1 MNENVFPFPDDL
13 DDFNGDI
20 NLRVWAFSLTV
31 AEAKRLI
38 AKGIAAD
45 PRVQDAME
53 HGMVAVCKGST
64 NAYVAE
70 ELLGG
75 AIEMGK
81 YVLGRTVPTGE
92 KAAQNPFEGAIP
104 EFIFRD
110 GKVVEGLTLAQAVRE
125 MSAGDVVIKGANAL
139 DYASRTAG
147 VLIGHPEG
155 GTVGSIL
162 GCVYGKG
169 LELIIPIGLEK
180 QIATPAVLR
189 DEIISPAMAAAFG
202 IPRMWPLQGSV
213 FTELEACLTL
223 GADDAFQYAA
233 GGVCGAEG
241 ASWILVSGSEDSV
254 QELEEV
260 VDEVRGEPS
269 FLDAVL
275 QRRSE

>member
-1 MNENVFPFPDDL
+1 MNDNVFPFPDDL
-13 DDFNGDI
+13 DDLNGDI
-20 NLRVWAFSLTV
+20 NFRVWAFSLTV

-45 PRVQDAME
+45 PRVEEAMD

-70 ELLGG
+70 ELLGSQ
-75 AIEMGK
+75 IDMGK
-81 YVLGRTVPTGE
+81 SVLGRPVPAGD
-92 KAAQNPFEGAIP
+92 KDAQKPFEGAIP
-104 EFIFRD
+104 EFIFRE
-110 GKVVEGLTLAQAVRE
+110 GRIVEGMTVAQAVRE

-169 LELIIPIGLEK
+169 LELIIPVGLEK
-180 QIATPAVLR
+180 QVATPAVLR
-189 DEIISPAMAAAFG
+189 EEVIPPAMAAVSG
-202 IPRMWPLQGSV
+202 IPRMWPLQGAI
-213 FTELEACLTL
+213 FTELEACMTL
-223 GADDAFQYAA
+223 GADEAFHYAS

-241 ASWILVSGSEDSV
+241 ASWILVSGSEDSI
-254 QELEEV
+254 QELEDI
-260 VDEVRGEPS
+260 VDQIRGEPS
-269 FLDAVL
+269 FLDAAM
-275 QRRSE
+275 QRRG